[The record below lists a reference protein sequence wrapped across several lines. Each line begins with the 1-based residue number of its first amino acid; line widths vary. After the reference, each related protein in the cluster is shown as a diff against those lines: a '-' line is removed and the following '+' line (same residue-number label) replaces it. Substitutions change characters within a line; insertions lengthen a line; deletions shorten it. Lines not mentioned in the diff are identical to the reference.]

1 MSDEDDYND
10 YNQKPLE
17 ERLNYLEEDERSDS
31 FAKETNY
38 NKKSS
43 KHSKKKKKSQNLY
56 DDQEYY
62 EEDKNRVADD
72 ADNYYYNKKSS
83 KKFVFNDDFE
93 RKNGDVEMS
102 SQRKNDLYNNYDEK
116 L

>member
-31 FAKETNY
+31 FAKEKNY

-43 KHSKKKKKSQNLY
+43 KHSKKKRKVKTY
-56 DDQEYY
+56 MMT
-62 EEDKNRVADD
+62 KNTM
-72 ADNYYYNKKSS
+72 KMIKI
-83 KKFVFNDDFE
+83 E
-93 RKNGDVEMS
+93 
-102 SQRKNDLYNNYDEK
+102 
-116 L
+116 